1 MTANRLGYADRRAL
15 RKLVRSNGT
24 CERRRIR
31 RDRAKNLISMGLLQ
45 ETADRYHI
53 TLRGQVE
60 LLRHRYHGVSASR
73 PLPDP
78 PIPQVDLQKRL
89 RESL

>member
-15 RKLVRSNGT
+15 RKVVRSNGT
-24 CERRRIR
+24 CERRRLR
-31 RDRAKNLISMGLLQ
+31 RDRAKNLIAMGLLQ

-53 TLRGQVE
+53 TLRGQIE
-60 LLRHRYHGVSASR
+60 LLRHRYRGVSTSEPQPERA
-73 PLPDP
+73 
-78 PIPQVDLQKRL
+78 IPQVDLQKRL